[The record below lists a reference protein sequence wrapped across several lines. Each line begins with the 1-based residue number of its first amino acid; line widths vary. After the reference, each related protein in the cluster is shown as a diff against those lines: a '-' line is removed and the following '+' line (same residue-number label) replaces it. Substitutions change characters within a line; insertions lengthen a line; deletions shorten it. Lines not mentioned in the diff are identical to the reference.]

1 SGSVFESFLIFAF
14 FSFSVAKDSGEFYNY
29 DSSFENLMHSG
40 SAFEQIRRIF
50 HVIFDLFTN
59 LARLLLFVAMDVYW
73 DSLAM
78 FTTPQIDYSY
88 LPDTDEQ
95 VWILGT
101 SRSSLKDRVEISD
114 DIRSRL
120 WFTYRK
126 GFVPIGD
133 TNGPTTDTGWGC
145 MHRCAQ
151 MLVGQALIQLH
162 LGREWRWNPDRPDV
176 KYRRIL
182 EMFQDKPNAPYSI
195 HRITTEAITG
205 DKKPVNSWL
214 GPNTAAQT
222 LKKLSVFDRWSN
234 LAIHVT
240 TEDGIVVPE
249 IKMLCR
255 QSSTSSRCN
264 LQSQPADE
272 VPRKSPEKSPPSSSP
287 ISHEFLHYYTAL
299 KNSERPVI
307 VSNPISRE
315 LDDDSVEIILPPVYS
330 VPDNLCANPL
340 DPKPDGGSPPPP
352 SEVPTSPNP
361 PVPVW
366 RPLLL
371 IVPLRLGLHE
381 FNMCYAAALK
391 GLFKLPQCVGIMG
404 GRPNHALWLIGS
416 VGDHV
421 LCLDPHTTQPSVGG
435 GGEDVASLDASFHS
449 STAVRLPFARLDPS
463 LAVGFVCATEAEFD
477 ALRTDLLADVLS
489 NRLSPPIFEIHE
501 VRPHN
506 MPPPS
511 FASLRTPDEW
521 SYLW

>member
-1 SGSVFESFLIFAF
+1 
-14 FSFSVAKDSGEFYNY
+14 
-29 DSSFENLMHSG
+29 
-40 SAFEQIRRIF
+40 
-50 HVIFDLFTN
+50 
-59 LARLLLFVAMDVYW
+59 
-73 DSLAM
+73 M

-195 HRITTEAITG
+195 HRISKLATSNSSKSYYFFFYLIAVFIPLLATEAITG

-249 IKMLCR
+249 INNVVSCSKQENRPSFLLDFTPLVSSSAFALAEMLCR

-521 SYLW
+521 SYLYVQSPSPRFYWVTVLG